1 MVSEKMQM
9 IDDQMHSTITIL
21 IHIVKLIKVIYD
33 LSLKKDTM

>member
-21 IHIVKLIKVIYD
+21 IHIVKLIKVIHD